1 MTETTRQV
9 IFVVSVSVLLLSVM
23 MLSLIANVT
32 KHAPRVLRAFTA
44 IFGLL
49 FNVICA
55 NALITDPRHG
65 VSVEAALMAIIAADV
80 VALWAIRLAERRPV
94 TINI

>member
-1 MTETTRQV
+1 MTETSRQV

-23 MLSLIANVT
+23 MLSLIANEIRR
-32 KHAPRVLRAFTA
+32 APRALRAFVA
-44 IFGLL
+44 VFGLL

-65 VSVEAALMAIIAADV
+65 VSVNVAFMAIVAADV
-80 VALWAIRLAERRPV
+80 VALWVVQLALRRPLA
-94 TINI
+94 ISI